1 MKEII
6 IPLASDTMFFEVL
19 MHALQTLGTQLNAV
33 SDEFMAN
40 LSTLSRSISSAAKPM
55 SSTNSS
61 FQPHSNA
68 SNPASVSVMTP
79 SSIVQIGHQK
89 SDLYSWRE
97 IFQLYVDA
105 EVFESHSE
113 KTRGERGIEDAEE
126 RLELFKQRLAERGMS
141 EGKALKLKQ
150 SRDALQTFLALNSF
164 ILDLKR
170 VGFKPFPF
178 VIISSTHSSNSRRR
192 RPRARFS
199 KNTRSALPSPSP
211 RPSPRASTSPP
222 PPPYSTLM
230 PTLPLRSYPCHA
242 RRTAPSRS
250 CLYKP
255 SARRCCPS
263 SRTSTTTRASSA
275 PASRSSPSACTADT
289 CSASGACYLLPLLAP
304 LQTLTSVGV

>member
-19 MHALQTLGTQLNAV
+19 MEALQTLGTQLGAV

-40 LSTLSRSISSAAKPM
+40 LSTLSRSISSTAKPM
-55 SSTNSS
+55 SSTSSS

-68 SNPASVSVMTP
+68 SNPANVSVTTT

-97 IFQLYVDA
+97 IFQLYVDT

-113 KTRGERGIEDAEE
+113 KTRGERSIEDAEE

-170 VGFKPFPF
+170 VGANPFIP
-178 VIISSTHSSNSRRR
+178 VTVSPTHSSNSRRQR
-192 RPRARFS
+192 RRAKFS
-199 KNTRSALPSPSP
+199 RSMRSAPPSLSP
-211 RPSPRASTSPP
+211 QQYPRASTFPLPP
-222 PPPYSTLM
+222 
-230 PTLPLRSYPCHA
+230 H
-242 RRTAPSRS
+242 
-250 CLYKP
+250 
-255 SARRCCPS
+255 
-263 SRTSTTTRASSA
+263 STT
-275 PASRSSPSACTADT
+275 PILIHQPRSSPSRALRMVP
-289 CSASGACYLLPLLAP
+289 SR
-304 LQTLTSVGV
+304 